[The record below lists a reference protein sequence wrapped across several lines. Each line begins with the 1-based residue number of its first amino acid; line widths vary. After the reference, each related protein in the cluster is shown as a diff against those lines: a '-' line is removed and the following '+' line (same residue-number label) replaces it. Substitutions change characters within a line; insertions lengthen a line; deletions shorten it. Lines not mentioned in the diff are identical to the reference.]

1 MYHYI
6 SALNFAIQSSN
17 VQDNLL
23 STFVLKSNEI
33 LWIIFKI
40 EELINIEFI
49 SSMKDE
55 IYFKSDLNVNLDL
68 VLSHVNAWQIY
79 VYTSYLVFLNM
90 YDFNKHEKITL
101 IMFTAAV
108 HSWAYNSNYK
118 LNCSK
123 NNTLVHI
130 IY

>member
-6 SALNFAIQSSN
+6 SALNFAIHSSN

-33 LWIIFKI
+33 FWIIFKI

-79 VYTSYLVFLNM
+79 VYTSYLAFLNM

-101 IMFTAAV
+101 IMFTTTV
-108 HSWAYNSNYK
+108 HSWTYNCNYK

-123 NNTLVHI
+123 NNTLGHI

>member
-1 MYHYI
+1 MPSI
-6 SALNFAIQSSN
+6 LATQSSK

-23 STFVLKSNEI
+23 ISL
-33 LWIIFKI
+33 
-40 EELINIEFI
+40 FI

-55 IYFKSDLNVNLDL
+55 IYFESDLNL
-68 VLSHVNAWQIY
+68 VLSHANAWQIY
-79 VYTSYLVFLNM
+79 VYTSYLAFLNM

-123 NNTLVHI
+123 NNTLDHI